1 MDINQFKMTPL
12 IEHEALRPLMPFL
25 QSYLHKVLTAR
36 RGEEKPRVTP
46 IEFYA
51 EMVAERIGELDNSM
65 NALRMCASFI
75 QQLSDSAQVDT
86 NAYQYHYE
94 NFVFRVIGVDDRAY
108 RLVGASMGMSRQQIE
123 RTKGKVAIE
132 RRVREVDGAILEA
145 LNGVTEVVKVFRK
158 PRNELVH
165 NSAFRTRE
173 IGLFH
178 AVRELSIPVEGY
190 DVDAL
195 AREYFL
201 SESEGVDL
209 KIIAV
214 QASLEKLLSELA
226 SSYSAMAEP
235 T

>member
-12 IEHEALRPLMPFL
+12 IEHESLRPLMPFL
-25 QSYLHKVLTAR
+25 QSYLRKMLAAR
-36 RGEEKPRVTP
+36 HGEKMQRVMP
-46 IEFYA
+46 AERYA
-51 EMVAERIGELDNSM
+51 EMVAERVGELDNSLK
-65 NALRMCASFI
+65 ALRMCASFI
-75 QQLSDSAQVDT
+75 QQLSESTHVDT
-86 NAYQYHYE
+86 DAYQYHYE
-94 NFVFRVIGVDDRAY
+94 NFLFRMIGVDDRAY
-108 RLVGASMGMSRQQIE
+108 RLVGASMAMSRKQIE
-123 RTKGKVAIE
+123 STLAKNAIK
-132 RRVREVDGAILEA
+132 RRAREVDGAILEA

-178 AVRELSIPVEGY
+178 AIRELSMPVDGY

-201 SESEGVDL
+201 NESEGVDL

-226 SSYSAMAEP
+226 SSYSAIAEP